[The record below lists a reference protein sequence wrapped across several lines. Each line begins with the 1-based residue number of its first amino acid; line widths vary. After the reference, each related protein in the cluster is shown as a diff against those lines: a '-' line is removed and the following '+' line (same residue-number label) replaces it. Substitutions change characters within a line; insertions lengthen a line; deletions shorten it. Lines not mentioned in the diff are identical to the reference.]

1 MATPGDSEAGM
12 PASHERP
19 AARMASVLRARRFLS
34 TAALG
39 VLGAGSCATAADDVQ
54 FDPLVVTAT
63 RQAQRSFDVPA
74 SIDTIERSAIEQ
86 GQPQINLSETLVRVP
101 GVLAQNRQNYA
112 QDLQISSRGFGA
124 RATFG
129 VRGVRLFQDDIPAT
143 MPDGQ
148 GQTGSFQLLA
158 TQRIEVLRGPFST
171 LYGNASGGVITVFS
185 ESGSER
191 PSVDATLVGGSF
203 DTWNYGVKVRGSSGA
218 FGYVAALNRFTT
230 DGFREHSAAE
240 RTLSVAKLS
249 FDATAS
255 TRVVVLG
262 TTQDQPDSQD
272 PLGLTR
278 AQWEED
284 PRQADPAATL
294 FDTRKTVRHYQLGAR
309 VDHAFDAA
317 TSLRVTGYGGHRKV
331 RQFLAF
337 TGVGPTSSGGVTDL
351 DRDFAGAS
359 VKLFHRTRWL
369 DGPVT
374 LAAGVD
380 YDRQDERRR
389 GYVNDFGQ
397 LGELR
402 RDEDDV
408 VSNADF
414 YAQLE
419 WQLSPLFTMTAG
431 LRRSDVDFRSKDF
444 YITAVNPDDSG
455 TASYRKTTPVLG
467 MVFHASDAWNLYAT
481 YGEGFET
488 PTFAELAY
496 RPQGPGLNLDLR
508 AAESRAFEIGAKAR
522 VGAHRM
528 NVAAFAIDTDDE
540 IVIDAATGG
549 RTTFRNAGSTR
560 RRGVELAYDGQFG
573 AGLRA
578 HAALTYMRAEFA
590 DGFVTGTPPVEVPAG
605 TRLPGVAERTAYAEL
620 AWTPP
625 AASWVTLALE
635 AQHVGS
641 IPVNDRNSDFAPAY
655 TVANFRVS
663 AEHQIGDMRVSGF
676 VRVNNLA
683 DRNYV
688 GSVIVGDTNGRF
700 FEPAPGRNVYVGA
713 TVEWRL

>member
-1 MATPGDSEAGM
+1 M
-12 PASHERP
+12 
-19 AARMASVLRARRFLS
+19 
-34 TAALG
+34 
-39 VLGAGSCATAADDVQ
+39 AADPVEL
-54 FDPLVVTAT
+54 DPIVVTAT
-63 RQAQRSFDVPA
+63 RQAQRSFDLPA
-74 SIDTIERSAIEQ
+74 SIDTIERTAIEQ
-86 GQPQINLSETLVRVP
+86 GQPMINLSETLVRVP

-129 VRGVRLFQDDIPAT
+129 VRGVRLYQDDIPAT

-171 LYGNASGGVITVFS
+171 LYGNAAGGVISVFS
-185 ESGSER
+185 ESGSD
-191 PSVDATLVGGSF
+191 PDKVSATAVGGSF
-203 DTWNYGVKVRGSSGA
+203 DTWNAGVKASGASGA
-218 FGYVAALNRFTT
+218 FAYVAALNRFTT
-230 DGFREHSAAE
+230 DGFRDHSAAE

-249 FDATAS
+249 YDATAR

-262 TTQDQPDSQD
+262 TTQDQPESQD

-278 AQWEED
+278 AQWEDD
-284 PRQADPAATL
+284 PRQADPVATL

-309 VDHAFDAA
+309 VDHAFDDA
-317 TSLRVTGYGGHRKV
+317 TSLRFTAYGGHRRV
-331 RQFLAF
+331 RQFLGF

-359 VKLFHRTRWL
+359 VKVFHRTRWL

-374 LAAGVD
+374 LAGGID

-408 VSNADF
+408 VRNADV

-419 WQLSPLFTMTAG
+419 WQFMPRFTLTAG
-431 LRRSDVDFRSKDF
+431 LRRSDVDFRSSDA

-467 MVFHASDAWNLYAT
+467 LVFHASDAWNVYAT

-508 AAESRAFEIGAKAR
+508 AAESRAFEVGAKAR
-522 VGAHRM
+522 LGAHRV

-540 IVIDAATGG
+540 IVTDTATGG
-549 RTTFRNAGSTR
+549 RTTFRNAGATR
-560 RRGVELAYDGQFG
+560 RRGVELAWDGEFG
-573 AGLRA
+573 AGLVA
-578 HAALTYMRAEFA
+578 HVALTYMRAEFA
-590 DGFVTGTPPVEVPAG
+590 DAFLTGSPPVEVPAG

-625 AASWVTLALE
+625 AARWLTLALE
-635 AQHVGS
+635 GQHVGR
-641 IPVNDRNSDFAPAY
+641 IAVNDRNSDFAPAY
-655 TVANFRVS
+655 TIANLRMSAQHEVGNFRVS
-663 AEHQIGDMRVSGF
+663 GF
-676 VRVNNLA
+676 LRVNNLA
-683 DRNYV
+683 DRNYI
-688 GSVIVGDTNGRF
+688 GSVIVGDTNGRY
-700 FEPAPGRNVYVGA
+700 FEPAPGRNFYVGA
-713 TVEWRL
+713 GVEWRI